1 MALLLLRSDD
11 LVMRRSRGLRS
22 RVVLDERELMS
33 ESLER
38 LARNQAL
45 FMEVNERIQYL
56 AEVNERIGYSAEGAT
71 SEFACECSNTECI
84 STIEL
89 TVVEYERVRSNPTW
103 FVIKPDH
110 DVAQTERLVSRD
122 DGYAVVEKLILEEYL
137 QATDPRSDGSEESGS
152 P

>member
-1 MALLLLRSDD
+1 
-11 LVMRRSRGLRS
+11 
-22 RVVLDERELMS
+22 MS

-38 LARNQAL
+38 LARNQSL
-45 FMEVNERIQYL
+45 FREVKGRIEYL

-71 SEFACECSNTECI
+71 SEFACECSNSECI

-110 DVAQTERLVSRD
+110 DVVQTERVVSRD
-122 DGYAVVEKLILEEYL
+122 DGFAVVEKLILEEYL
-137 QATDPRSDGSEESGS
+137 QATDPRSDDSEESGS
-152 P
+152 SGT

>member
-1 MALLLLRSDD
+1 
-11 LVMRRSRGLRS
+11 
-22 RVVLDERELMS
+22 MS

-38 LARNQAL
+38 LAHNQTL
-45 FMEVNERIQYL
+45 FREVNERIQYL
-56 AEVNERIGYSAEGAT
+56 GEVNERIGYSAEGAT
-71 SEFACECSNTECI
+71 SEFVCECSSTECI

-110 DVAQTERLVSRD
+110 DLAQIERVVSRD
-122 DGYAVVEKLILEEYL
+122 DGFAVVERLIVEEYM
-137 QATDPRSDGSEESGS
+137 QETNPRSDGSEESGS

>member
-1 MALLLLRSDD
+1 
-11 LVMRRSRGLRS
+11 
-22 RVVLDERELMS
+22 MS
-33 ESLER
+33 ASLER
-38 LARNQAL
+38 LARNQSL
-45 FMEVNERIQYL
+45 FSEVNERIQYL
-56 AEVNERIGYSAEGAT
+56 AEVNDRIGYLPEDAT

-137 QATDPRSDGSEESGS
+137 QTTDPRSDGSEESGS

>member
-1 MALLLLRSDD
+1 
-11 LVMRRSRGLRS
+11 
-22 RVVLDERELMS
+22 MS
-33 ESLER
+33 ASLER
-38 LARNQAL
+38 LARNQSRFRDL
-45 FMEVNERIQYL
+45 SERFEYL
-56 AEVNERIGYSAEGAT
+56 AEVNERIGYLAEGST
-71 SEFACECSNTECI
+71 SEFVCECSTPECI

-110 DVAQTERLVSRD
+110 DLAQTERVVSRD

>member
-1 MALLLLRSDD
+1 
-11 LVMRRSRGLRS
+11 
-22 RVVLDERELMS
+22 MS

-38 LARNQAL
+38 LARNQTL
-45 FMEVNERIQYL
+45 FREVNERIQYL
-56 AEVNERIGYSAEGAT
+56 GEVNERIGYSAEGAT
-71 SEFACECSNTECI
+71 SEFVCECSSTECI

-110 DVAQTERLVSRD
+110 DLAQIERVVSQD
-122 DGYAVVEKLILEEYL
+122 DGFAVVERLILEEYM
-137 QATDPRSDGSEESGS
+137 QETNPRSDGSEESGS

>member
-1 MALLLLRSDD
+1 
-11 LVMRRSRGLRS
+11 
-22 RVVLDERELMS
+22 MS

-103 FVIKPDH
+103 FLIKPDH
-110 DVAQTERLVSRD
+110 DLIQIERVVSRD
-122 DGYAVVEKLILEEYL
+122 DGFAVVEKLILEEYMRES
-137 QATDPRSDGSEESGS
+137 DPRSDGSEGSGS
-152 P
+152 